1 VKPSFL
7 LAGPLAAGLTL
18 ALLVGCGASAPTAV
32 TTPPPAASTP
42 DPVATVPAPTPTPVT
57 PDPVVV
63 APTPTPTPVPTPTPT
78 PVAVVLNAD
87 GQAENTP
94 TATYPYA
101 VTLKASSSD
110 TPEALQKQYN
120 AQIVSFQ
127 PKDGFALLATQTAT
141 LPSDPV
147 HAPVLEKNAGTIN
160 GGGMT
165 ATISGRTTSWA
176 SGSLE
181 AWGSG
186 RTTSW
191 ASGQYAPVPQNTT
204 LWKQVHLQD
213 AQTAAPKLGEGVK
226 VAIID
231 TGIDPNHPAFI
242 GALAPKNE
250 WHDFYDDDADP
261 TDVGTLGQGGYGH
274 GTNTAGIVL
283 QVAPKATILPLRALG
298 PDGGGDVL
306 SIARA
311 IDWAVARGSNIINL
325 SLGSTERSQAI
336 QDAITRANKVGV
348 MVTAS
353 AGNEGQ
359 NKLDYPAADASRSF
373 MTLSV
378 GSVDGG
384 DVKSSFS
391 NYSGTLELT
400 APGEEVFGPAPGQN
414 AQGGWNMAAWSGTS
428 MSAPMAAGALA
439 LQLAEWGVP
448 RNTISS
454 TLLVARL
461 LATTTDTD
469 EIKAN
474 KPYKKLLGAGRLDI
488 GAMVWG
494 SNPKG
499 KH

>member
-1 VKPSFL
+1 MKPSVF

-18 ALLVGCGASAPTAV
+18 ALLVGCGSSAPTSV
-32 TTPPPAASTP
+32 TTPPPATSTP
-42 DPVATVPAPTPTPVT
+42 DPVATAPAPTPTPVT

-63 APTPTPTPVPTPTPT
+63 APTPVPTPAPT

-101 VTLKASSSD
+101 VTIKASSSD

-127 PKDGFALLATQTAT
+127 PKDGFALLATQSAT

-147 HAPVLEKNAGTIN
+147 HAPVLEKNAGTIS

-165 ATISGRTTSWA
+165 AKISGSARSWA
-176 SGSLE
+176 SGS
-181 AWGSG
+181 ARSWASGSA
-186 RTTSW
+186 RSW
-191 ASGQYAPVPQNTT
+191 ASGQYSLVPENTT

-213 AQTAAPKLGEGVK
+213 AQAAAPKLGEGVK
-226 VAIID
+226 VAVID
-231 TGIDPNHPAFI
+231 TGIDPNHPAFA

-250 WHDFYDDDADP
+250 WHDFYDDDDDP

-274 GTNTAGIVL
+274 GTNTASIVL
-283 QVAPKATILPLRALG
+283 QIAPNATILPLRALG

-325 SLGSTERSQAI
+325 SLGSAERSQAI
-336 QDAITRANKVGV
+336 QDAIARANNVGV

-359 NKLDYPAADASRSF
+359 NKLDYPAADAKRSF

-378 GSVDGG
+378 GSVDTG

-414 AQGGWNMAAWSGTS
+414 AEGGWNMAAWSGTS

-439 LQLAEWGVP
+439 LELAQWGGS
-448 RNTISS
+448 RNTITS
-454 TLLVARL
+454 TLLVTRL

-469 EIKAN
+469 ELKAN
-474 KPYKKLLGAGRLDI
+474 KPYKELLGTGRLDI